1 MARPPPL
8 GPRSPSEPFSHPPGA
23 PRELDATG
31 DTICIASGEESIRSE
46 QPQKLG
52 QDSLDPPE
60 HFRGGPR
67 GLEPVAGLPRL
78 PAPSSLEESAGA
90 KNLEHPISS
99 REVLEADQD
108 SLHLCLLGLGL
119 WLQDLERGLGPCVSA
134 QSRMVQLQALQA
146 DLRGA
151 AERLDALLVFGEGLA
166 QRSEPQTRAALEQ
179 LLKAFRAH
187 QDSIFRQLWR
197 LQAQLV
203 LEEAS
208 TLEQDLEFEGDSDG
222 PGPGGVWGPWAP
234 SSLPTPAELEW
245 DPAGDVGD
253 LEPLGRRTA
262 RMPGAPCELCGHRG
276 PQSRGQSLEVRA
288 GGVTSSLQ
296 APMGPS
302 VCLLAGSWPFEKAFK
317 PLALSLP
324 VSLSLL
330 VSQCSPSGSLCPHF
344 LSLSPSFTPPQ
355 PHYPPDSSDIS
366 NTLPSPNPQMHA
378 QLPSSFTPVSPQIS
392 PLQRD
397 LPWSQNI
404 ITPYPLTWASLVA
417 QLVKNLPT
425 MWETWV

>member
-46 QPQKLG
+46 QAQKLRQG
-52 QDSLDPPE
+52 SLDAPE
-60 HFRGGPR
+60 HFRSGLR

-78 PAPSSLEESAGA
+78 PAPASLEESAGS
-90 KNLEHPISS
+90 KHLEHPISG
-99 REVLEADQD
+99 REVLEAEQD

-151 AERLDALLVFGEGLA
+151 AERLDALLAFGEGLA
-166 QRSEPQTRAALEQ
+166 QRSEPQARAALEQ
-179 LLKAFRAH
+179 VLRAFRAH
-187 QDSIFRQLWR
+187 QDSIFRQLWQ

-208 TLEQDLEFEGDSDG
+208 ILEQDLEFEGDSDG

-234 SSLPTPAELEW
+234 SSLPMPAELEW

-276 PQSRGQSLEVRA
+276 PQSRGQSLENLIYMTPCCHRGPSSTLCLSLTLQGPHTSLPAQDMLMSGLSHRKHIA
-288 GGVTSSLQ
+288 GHRRQPLLRKSRDRMRQASSSLQ
-296 APMGPS
+296 DVMLEADPGVPTPAS
-302 VCLLAGSWPFEKAFK
+302 RRPLTFFHLLLLFLFLVGITLFLPTSGGSC
-317 PLALSLP
+317 
-324 VSLSLL
+324 
-330 VSQCSPSGSLCPHF
+330 CSP
-344 LSLSPSFTPPQ
+344 
-355 PHYPPDSSDIS
+355 
-366 NTLPSPNPQMHA
+366 A
-378 QLPSSFTPVSPQIS
+378 QLI
-392 PLQRD
+392 R
-397 LPWSQNI
+397 
-404 ITPYPLTWASLVA
+404 TPYLELSYVNGP
-417 QLVKNLPT
+417 PP
-425 MWETWV
+425 M

>member
-46 QPQKLG
+46 QAQKLRQG
-52 QDSLDPPE
+52 SLDAPE
-60 HFRGGPR
+60 HFRSGLR

-78 PAPSSLEESAGA
+78 PAPASLEESAGS
-90 KNLEHPISS
+90 KHLEHPISG
-99 REVLEADQD
+99 REVLEAEQD

-151 AERLDALLVFGEGLA
+151 AERLDALLAFGEGLA
-166 QRSEPQTRAALEQ
+166 QRSEPQARAALEQ
-179 LLKAFRAH
+179 VLRAFRAH
-187 QDSIFRQLWR
+187 QDSIFRQLWQ
-197 LQAQLV
+197 LQAQLVSTSLV

-208 TLEQDLEFEGDSDG
+208 ILEQDLEFEGDSDG

-234 SSLPTPAELEW
+234 SSLPMPAELEW

-276 PQSRGQSLEVRA
+276 PQSRGQSLEDMLMSGLSHRKHIA
-288 GGVTSSLQ
+288 GHRRQPLLRKSRDRMRQASSSLQ
-296 APMGPS
+296 DVMLEADPGVPTPAS
-302 VCLLAGSWPFEKAFK
+302 RRPLTFFHLLLLFLFLVGITLFLPTSGGSC
-317 PLALSLP
+317 
-324 VSLSLL
+324 
-330 VSQCSPSGSLCPHF
+330 CSP
-344 LSLSPSFTPPQ
+344 
-355 PHYPPDSSDIS
+355 
-366 NTLPSPNPQMHA
+366 A
-378 QLPSSFTPVSPQIS
+378 QLI
-392 PLQRD
+392 R
-397 LPWSQNI
+397 
-404 ITPYPLTWASLVA
+404 TPYLELSYVNGP
-417 QLVKNLPT
+417 PP
-425 MWETWV
+425 M

>member
-46 QPQKLG
+46 QAQKLG

-60 HFRGGPR
+60 HFQGGPR
-67 GLEPVAGLPRL
+67 GLEPVADLPRL

-99 REVLEADQD
+99 REVLQADQD

-134 QSRMVQLQALQA
+134 QSRMVQLQVGKGLRSGGQLPLEM
-146 DLRGA
+146 DL
-151 AERLDALLVFGEGLA
+151 FHLA

-197 LQAQLV
+197 LQAQLVSTSLV

-276 PQSRGQSLEVRA
+276 PQSRGQSLEDMLMSGLSHRKHIA
-288 GGVTSSLQ
+288 SHRRQPLLWKSRDRMRQASPSLQ
-296 APMGPS
+296 DVMLEAHPGVPTPSSRRPLTFFHLLLLFLFLVGITLFLPMSG
-302 VCLLAGSWPFEKAFK
+302 GSC
-317 PLALSLP
+317 
-324 VSLSLL
+324 
-330 VSQCSPSGSLCPHF
+330 CSPS
-344 LSLSPSFTPPQ
+344 
-355 PHYPPDSSDIS
+355 
-366 NTLPSPNPQMHA
+366 
-378 QLPSSFTPVSPQIS
+378 QLI
-392 PLQRD
+392 R
-397 LPWSQNI
+397 
-404 ITPYPLTWASLVA
+404 TPYLELSYVNGP
-417 QLVKNLPT
+417 PP
-425 MWETWV
+425 M

>member
-31 DTICIASGEESIRSE
+31 DAICIASGEESIRSE
-46 QPQKLG
+46 QAKKLG

-60 HFRGGPR
+60 QFRGGPR
-67 GLEPVAGLPRL
+67 GPEPVADLPRF

-90 KNLEHPISS
+90 KHLEHPISG
-99 REVLEADQD
+99 REVLEAEQD
-108 SLHLCLLGLGL
+108 SLHLCLLGLSL

-166 QRSEPQTRAALEQ
+166 QRSEPQARAALEQ
-179 LLKAFRAH
+179 VLRAFRAH
-187 QDSIFRQLWR
+187 QNSIFQHLWR

-208 TLEQDLEFEGDSDG
+208 TLEQDLEVEGDSDG

-276 PQSRGQSLEVRA
+276 PQSRGQSLEDTLMSGVSHRKHIA
-288 GGVTSSLQ
+288 GHQRQPLLRKSRDRMRQASSSLQ
-296 APMGPS
+296 DVMLEADPGVPTPAS
-302 VCLLAGSWPFEKAFK
+302 RRPLTFFHLLLLFLFLVGITLFLPTSGGSC
-317 PLALSLP
+317 
-324 VSLSLL
+324 
-330 VSQCSPSGSLCPHF
+330 CSP
-344 LSLSPSFTPPQ
+344 
-355 PHYPPDSSDIS
+355 
-366 NTLPSPNPQMHA
+366 A
-378 QLPSSFTPVSPQIS
+378 QLI
-392 PLQRD
+392 R
-397 LPWSQNI
+397 
-404 ITPYPLTWASLVA
+404 TPYLELSYVNGP
-417 QLVKNLPT
+417 PP
-425 MWETWV
+425 M

>member
-46 QPQKLG
+46 QAQKLG

-60 HFRGGPR
+60 HFQGGPR
-67 GLEPVAGLPRL
+67 GLEPVADLPRL

-99 REVLEADQD
+99 REVLQADQD

-134 QSRMVQLQALQA
+134 QSRMVQLQA
-146 DLRGA
+146 DLRV
-151 AERLDALLVFGEGLA
+151 ELA

-197 LQAQLV
+197 LQAQLVSTSLV

-288 GGVTSSLQ
+288 GTHTSLPPQDMLMSGLSHRKHIASHRRQPLLWKSRDRMRQASPSLQ
-296 APMGPS
+296 DVMLEAHPGVPTPSSRRPLTFFHLLLLFLFLVGITLFLPMSG
-302 VCLLAGSWPFEKAFK
+302 GSC
-317 PLALSLP
+317 
-324 VSLSLL
+324 
-330 VSQCSPSGSLCPHF
+330 CSPS
-344 LSLSPSFTPPQ
+344 
-355 PHYPPDSSDIS
+355 
-366 NTLPSPNPQMHA
+366 
-378 QLPSSFTPVSPQIS
+378 QLI
-392 PLQRD
+392 R
-397 LPWSQNI
+397 
-404 ITPYPLTWASLVA
+404 TPYLELSYVNGP
-417 QLVKNLPT
+417 PP
-425 MWETWV
+425 M

>member
-31 DTICIASGEESIRSE
+31 DAICIASGEESIRSE
-46 QPQKLG
+46 QAQKLG

-60 HFRGGPR
+60 QFWGGPR
-67 GLEPVAGLPRL
+67 GLEPVADLPRL

-90 KNLEHPISS
+90 KHLEHPISG
-99 REVLEADQD
+99 REVLEAEQD
-108 SLHLCLLGLGL
+108 SLHLCLLGLSL

-166 QRSEPQTRAALEQ
+166 QRSEPQDRATLEQ
-179 LLKAFRAH
+179 VLRAFRAH
-187 QDSIFRQLWR
+187 QNSIFRQLRR

-208 TLEQDLEFEGDSDG
+208 TLEQDLEFEGDSDRL
-222 PGPGGVWGPWAP
+222 GPGGVWGPWAP

-276 PQSRGQSLEVRA
+276 PQRRGQSLEVRA
-288 GGVTSSLQ
+288 GGVTSSPK
-296 APMGPS
+296 ATMRPS
-302 VCLLAGSWPFEKAFK
+302 VCLLAGSLPFKKAFE
-317 PLALSLP
+317 PLALSFS

-330 VSQCSPSGSLCPHF
+330 VSWCSPSGSLCCIYI
-344 LSLSPSFTPPQ
+344 PSFPLILPLTHPTTT
-355 PHYPPDSSDIS
+355 
-366 NTLPSPNPQMHA
+366 TLPSWLFRHFKYTPISKPPAH
-378 QLPSSFTPVSPQIS
+378 LLLHSSLSS
-392 PLQRD
+392 
-397 LPWSQNI
+397 N
-404 ITPYPLTWASLVA
+404 ITPSEGPASEHYHSLSSYLCFPGGSA
-417 QLVKNLPT
+417 GK
-425 MWETWV
+425 

>member
-46 QPQKLG
+46 QAQKLG

-60 HFRGGPR
+60 HFQGGPR
-67 GLEPVAGLPRL
+67 GLEPVADLPRL

-90 KNLEHPISS
+90 KNLE
-99 REVLEADQD
+99 
-108 SLHLCLLGLGL
+108 
-119 WLQDLERGLGPCVSA
+119 DLERGLGPCVSA

-203 LEEAS
+203 STSLDMLMSGLSHRKHIASHRRQPLLWKSRDRMRQASPSLQDVMLEAH
-208 TLEQDLEFEGDSDG
+208 
-222 PGPGGVWGPWAP
+222 PGVPTP
-234 SSLPTPAELEW
+234 SSRRPLTFFHLLLLFLFLVGITLFLPT
-245 DPAGDVGD
+245 
-253 LEPLGRRTA
+253 
-262 RMPGAPCELCGHRG
+262 
-276 PQSRGQSLEVRA
+276 S
-288 GGVTSSLQ
+288 GGS
-296 APMGPS
+296 
-302 VCLLAGSWPFEKAFK
+302 C
-317 PLALSLP
+317 
-324 VSLSLL
+324 
-330 VSQCSPSGSLCPHF
+330 CSP
-344 LSLSPSFTPPQ
+344 
-355 PHYPPDSSDIS
+355 
-366 NTLPSPNPQMHA
+366 A
-378 QLPSSFTPVSPQIS
+378 QLI
-392 PLQRD
+392 R
-397 LPWSQNI
+397 
-404 ITPYPLTWASLVA
+404 TPYLELSYVNGP
-417 QLVKNLPT
+417 PP
-425 MWETWV
+425 M

>member
-31 DTICIASGEESIRSE
+31 DAICIASGEESIRSE
-46 QPQKLG
+46 QAKKLG

-60 HFRGGPR
+60 QFRGGPR
-67 GLEPVAGLPRL
+67 GPEPVADLPRF

-90 KNLEHPISS
+90 KHLEHPISG
-99 REVLEADQD
+99 REVLEAEQD
-108 SLHLCLLGLGL
+108 SLHLCLLGLSL

-166 QRSEPQTRAALEQ
+166 QRSEPQARAALEQ
-179 LLKAFRAH
+179 VLRAFRAH
-187 QDSIFRQLWR
+187 QNSIFQHLWR
-197 LQAQLV
+197 LQAQLVSTSLV

-208 TLEQDLEFEGDSDG
+208 TLEQDLEVEGDSDG

-276 PQSRGQSLEVRA
+276 PQSRGQSLEDTLMSGVSHRKHIA
-288 GGVTSSLQ
+288 GHQRQPLLRKSRDRMRQASSSLQ
-296 APMGPS
+296 DVMLEADPGVPTPAS
-302 VCLLAGSWPFEKAFK
+302 RRPLTFFHLLLLFLFLVGITLFLPTSGGSC
-317 PLALSLP
+317 
-324 VSLSLL
+324 
-330 VSQCSPSGSLCPHF
+330 CSP
-344 LSLSPSFTPPQ
+344 
-355 PHYPPDSSDIS
+355 
-366 NTLPSPNPQMHA
+366 A
-378 QLPSSFTPVSPQIS
+378 QLI
-392 PLQRD
+392 R
-397 LPWSQNI
+397 
-404 ITPYPLTWASLVA
+404 TPYLELSYVNGP
-417 QLVKNLPT
+417 PP
-425 MWETWV
+425 M

>member
-31 DTICIASGEESIRSE
+31 DTICI
-46 QPQKLG
+46 
-52 QDSLDPPE
+52 
-60 HFRGGPR
+60 
-67 GLEPVAGLPRL
+67 
-78 PAPSSLEESAGA
+78 
-90 KNLEHPISS
+90 
-99 REVLEADQD
+99 
-108 SLHLCLLGLGL
+108 
-119 WLQDLERGLGPCVSA
+119 
-134 QSRMVQLQALQA
+134 ALQA

-187 QDSIFRQLWR
+187 QDSIFRQLWQ
-197 LQAQLV
+197 LQAQLVSTSLV

-276 PQSRGQSLEVRA
+276 PQSRGQSLEDRLMSGLSHRKHIA
-288 GGVTSSLQ
+288 SHRRQPLLWKMRQASPSLQ
-296 APMGPS
+296 DVMLEAHPGVPTPS
-302 VCLLAGSWPFEKAFK
+302 SRRPLTFFHLLLLFLFLVGITLFLPTSGGSC
-317 PLALSLP
+317 
-324 VSLSLL
+324 
-330 VSQCSPSGSLCPHF
+330 CSP
-344 LSLSPSFTPPQ
+344 
-355 PHYPPDSSDIS
+355 
-366 NTLPSPNPQMHA
+366 A
-378 QLPSSFTPVSPQIS
+378 QLIRTP
-392 PLQRD
+392 
-397 LPWSQNI
+397 
-404 ITPYPLTWASLVA
+404 
-417 QLVKNLPT
+417 NLELSYVNGPPP
-425 MWETWV
+425 M

>member
-31 DTICIASGEESIRSE
+31 DAICIASGEESIRSE
-46 QPQKLG
+46 QAKKLG

-60 HFRGGPR
+60 QFRGGPR
-67 GLEPVAGLPRL
+67 GPEPVADLPRL

-90 KNLEHPISS
+90 KHLEHPISG
-99 REVLEADQD
+99 REVLEAEQD
-108 SLHLCLLGLGL
+108 SLHLCLLGLSL

-151 AERLDALLVFGEGLA
+151 AECLDALLVFGEGLA
-166 QRSEPQTRAALEQ
+166 QRSEPQARAALEQ
-179 LLKAFRAH
+179 VLRAFRAH
-187 QDSIFRQLWR
+187 QNSIFQHLWR

-208 TLEQDLEFEGDSDG
+208 TLEQDLEVEGDSDG

-262 RMPGAPCELCGHRG
+262 WMPGAPCELCGHRG
-276 PQSRGQSLEVRA
+276 PQSRGQSLEDTLMSGVSHRKHIA
-288 GGVTSSLQ
+288 GHQRQPLLQKSRDRMRQASSSLQ
-296 APMGPS
+296 DVMLEADPGVPTPAS
-302 VCLLAGSWPFEKAFK
+302 RRPLTFFHLLLLFLFLVGITLFLPTSRGSC
-317 PLALSLP
+317 
-324 VSLSLL
+324 
-330 VSQCSPSGSLCPHF
+330 CSP
-344 LSLSPSFTPPQ
+344 
-355 PHYPPDSSDIS
+355 
-366 NTLPSPNPQMHA
+366 A
-378 QLPSSFTPVSPQIS
+378 QLI
-392 PLQRD
+392 R
-397 LPWSQNI
+397 
-404 ITPYPLTWASLVA
+404 TPYLELSYVNGP
-417 QLVKNLPT
+417 PP
-425 MWETWV
+425 M

>member
-31 DTICIASGEESIRSE
+31 DAICIASGEESIRSE
-46 QPQKLG
+46 QAQKLG

-60 HFRGGPR
+60 QFWSGPR
-67 GLEPVAGLPRL
+67 GPVPVADLPRL

-90 KNLEHPISS
+90 KHLEHPISG
-99 REVLEADQD
+99 REVLEAEQD
-108 SLHLCLLGLGL
+108 SLHLCLLGLSL

-166 QRSEPQTRAALEQ
+166 QRSEPQARAALEQ
-179 LLKAFRAH
+179 VLRDFRAH
-187 QDSIFRQLWR
+187 QNSIFHQLWR
-197 LQAQLV
+197 PQAQLVSTSLV

-288 GGVTSSLQ
+288 RPHTSLSPQDTLVSGLGHRKHIAGHQRQPLLRKSRDRMRQASSSLQ
-296 APMGPS
+296 DVMLEADPGVPTPAS
-302 VCLLAGSWPFEKAFK
+302 RRPLTFFHLLLLFLFLVGITLFLPTSGGSC
-317 PLALSLP
+317 
-324 VSLSLL
+324 
-330 VSQCSPSGSLCPHF
+330 CSP
-344 LSLSPSFTPPQ
+344 
-355 PHYPPDSSDIS
+355 
-366 NTLPSPNPQMHA
+366 A
-378 QLPSSFTPVSPQIS
+378 QLI
-392 PLQRD
+392 R
-397 LPWSQNI
+397 
-404 ITPYPLTWASLVA
+404 TPYLELSYVNGP
-417 QLVKNLPT
+417 PP
-425 MWETWV
+425 M